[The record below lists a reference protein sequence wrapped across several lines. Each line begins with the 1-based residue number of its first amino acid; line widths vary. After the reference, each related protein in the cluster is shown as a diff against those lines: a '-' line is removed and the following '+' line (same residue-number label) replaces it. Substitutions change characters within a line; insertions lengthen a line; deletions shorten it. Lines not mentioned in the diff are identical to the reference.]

1 MNARKLSLRL
11 AAFALVATTV
21 SLSFF
26 AGCGGGGGSPNPT
39 PTKRDSG
46 PDSTNHPDTGGNT
59 ESGGGDSGKD
69 AGADVGLPDTG
80 SCVSEASTCNTC
92 YTDAQAATDPYNA
105 CSPYTA
111 NCHQFTTTVPTHPTL

>member
-11 AAFALVATTV
+11 AALALVATTM

-26 AGCGGGGGSPNPT
+26 EGCGGGSNSNPT

-46 PDSTNHPDTGGNT
+46 PDSTNPPDTGGKT
-59 ESGGGDSGKD
+59 DTGGGGDSGND

-80 SCVSEASTCNTC
+80 SCKSEASTCNTC